1 MTFAVYFLIP
11 KFGKWGGV
19 RAGTLW
25 LSFASLVFYGY
36 WDIRYVPLLLG
47 SICWNFAIG
56 RLIENKPSKK
66 KLLLTS
72 GIIVNLLLLGY
83 YKYTAF
89 FIENLDAAT
98 GLSYDIPHIILPLG
112 ISFFTFTQTAYI
124 IDAYRGETKGY
135 SFIMRSI
142 TGVFASATAL
152 PSVFSFNPYPSKI
165 NNTVLQV
172 INRNIH
178 ATKIY
183 LVVQNC

>member
-1 MTFAVYFLIP
+1 M
-11 KFGKWGGV
+11 GGV

-36 WDIRYVPLLLG
+36 WDIRYVPLLFG

-56 RLIENKPSKK
+56 RFIESKPSKS

-135 SFIMRSI
+135 SFITYLMFVTIFPHLIAGPIINHRDMIPQFMRKENLHLNWRNLSI
-142 TGVFASATAL
+142 GLAL
-152 PSVFSFNPYPSKI
+152 FSVGLF
-165 NNTVLQV
+165 
-172 INRNIH
+172 
-178 ATKIY
+178 
-183 LVVQNC
+183 